1 MVYVIYDY
9 HENKDYLKNI
19 RYLLSI
25 MISSEKTQ
33 VVLNV
38 RVCVY
43 EL

>member
-25 MISSEKTQ
+25 MISSEIIIIII
-33 VVLNV
+33 
-38 RVCVY
+38 
-43 EL
+43 